1 VKAALGITAFSIL
14 LLIAGCAPSTR
25 YSGTVSKPKPEPGQ
39 TTVTSPPPETL
50 SRIDVDRMNKVIAQY
65 MSVPY
70 RSGGTGKLGLDC
82 SGFVYV
88 VYRDYDETR
97 LPLTVRSQY
106 HLDHRVDY
114 NDLSYGDLIFF
125 TVDKRKVSHVGI
137 YLGEGKFVHASK
149 SRGVVIDNLTDD
161 YWIERYSGARRVAN

>member
-1 VKAALGITAFSIL
+1 
-14 LLIAGCAPSTR
+14 
-25 YSGTVSKPKPEPGQ
+25 
-39 TTVTSPPPETL
+39 
-50 SRIDVDRMNKVIAQY
+50 MNKVIAQY

>member
-1 VKAALGITAFSIL
+1 VKTALGIIALAIL
-14 LLIAGCAPSTR
+14 LLITSCAPSTR
-25 YSGTVSKPKPEPGQ
+25 YSGTVTKPESEQ
-39 TTVTSPPPETL
+39 EQATTTNPPPETP
-50 SRIDVDRMNKVIAQY
+50 SRINADKMNKVIAQY

-70 RSGGTGKLGLDC
+70 RSGGTGRFGLDC

-106 HLDHRVDY
+106 RLDNRVEYD
-114 NDLSYGDLIFF
+114 DLTYGDLIFF
-125 TVDKRKVSHVGI
+125 TTDKRKVSHVGI

-161 YWIERYSGARRVAN
+161 YWIERYSGARRVVN

>member
-1 VKAALGITAFSIL
+1 MRAALGITAISIL
-14 LLIAGCAPSTR
+14 LLVTSCAPSTR
-25 YSGTVSKPKPEPGQ
+25 YSGTVSKPRPEPEQ
-39 TTVTSPPPETL
+39 TTTTNPPPETL
-50 SRIDVDRMNKVIAQY
+50 SRIEKAKMNKVIAQY

-106 HLDHRVDY
+106 RLDNRVDY
-114 NDLSYGDLIFF
+114 DDLSYGDLIFF
-125 TVDKRKVSHVGI
+125 STDKRKVSHVGI

-149 SRGVVIDNLTDD
+149 SRGVVIDSLTDD
-161 YWIERYSGARRVAN
+161 YWIERYSGARRVVN